1 MKMESKLDSVC
12 VFCGASPGNKPVYRE
27 AAYALGKTLAE
38 QQIGLVWGGG
48 KVGLMG
54 TVADGVLDHGGRAVG
69 VIPTFMM
76 KKELAHP
83 GASEMLEVDSMHTRK
98 ALMAERA
105 DGFIAL
111 PGGLGT
117 FDELFEIMTWAQLHI
132 HAKPIGLLNVQGY
145 FDALLAMVKH
155 AVQEGFVKPANLALF
170 TVADNPPDLLAQM
183 RRQAQPAGEWYD
195 KLSTDQA

>member
-1 MKMESKLDSVC
+1 MRLDSVC
-12 VFCGASPGNKPVYRE
+12 VFCGASPGNKPVYRQ
-27 AAYALGKTLAE
+27 AALDLGRSLAQ
-38 QQIGLVWGGG
+38 QQISLVWGGG

-54 TVADGVLDHGGRAVG
+54 AVADGVLAHGGTALG

-76 KKELAHP
+76 EKELAHP
-83 GASEMLEVDSMHTRK
+83 GATDMLEVDSMHARK

-132 HAKPIGLLNVQGY
+132 HAKPIGLLNVNGY
-145 FDALLAMVKH
+145 FDALLAMVQH
-155 AVQEGFVKPANLALF
+155 AVQEGFVKASNLALF
-170 TVADNPPDLLAQM
+170 TVADEPLALLAQM
-183 RRQAQPAGEWYD
+183 RQAVHPAGDWHD
-195 KLSTDQA
+195 KLAPDQA